1 VQVKRVG
8 CRLQKRAAESIAL
21 ILKFG
26 ISVPIYFK
34 IAIEIDNSGLI
45 DWDKETLLNVYFN

>member
-1 VQVKRVG
+1 
-8 CRLQKRAAESIAL
+8 LQKRAAESIAL